1 MTEKPSDTEHAV
13 DENEQDTSHALEE
26 EGGQTVEEAEK
37 EEVEQEEEQEEV
49 EEQPPVEEV
58 GSEKLEEK
66 EGAEEK
72 EEEAEAEEEE
82 EAGEEEEIEIV
93 EERVYTVPFRK
104 AWITPRGKRTPRALR
119 MLRDFARHHMKSE
132 DIEISNEVNEEL
144 WARGIKKPPRQ
155 IKVRLVKDKEGRVIV
170 YPATAA

>member
-1 MTEKPSDTEHAV
+1 MSEKPSDTGQAV
-13 DENEQDTSHALEE
+13 EENEQGTSQALKE
-26 EGGQTVEEAEK
+26 EGPEAVEEAER
-37 EEVEQEEEQEEV
+37 EEVEQEEEQSPLE
-49 EEQPPVEEV
+49 EEV
-58 GSEKLEEK
+58 GGEKLEEK
-66 EGAEEK
+66 EAGEEK

-82 EAGEEEEIEIV
+82 EAEGEEIEIV
-93 EERVYTVPFRK
+93 EERVYTVPFRR

-132 DIEISNEVNEEL
+132 DIEISNEVNEEI